1 MISDSEIDRINAKLD
16 KVLSPNFGKGK
27 IRDMIADGLEL
38 RRLGEELE
46 SGVSG
51 DERAEL
57 ESAFDTLA
65 DKIRDETKALINKNR
80 MEQSAVEGDG
90 ETDFLAADRAPNT
103 EGRSHVEP
111 VYRPADGRPAVVI
124 HGAGVGR
131 KLGVRVSLRSEAP
144 ADEVARDS
152 DHGRNFRGR

>member
-1 MISDSEIDRINAKLD
+1 MALKISFANGSSKVISDSEIDRINAKLD
-16 KVLSPNFGKGK
+16 KVLSPNFGKGE

-57 ESAFDTLA
+57 ESTFDTLA

-80 MEQSAVEGDG
+80 MEQSAAGANG
-90 ETDFLAADRAPNT
+90 ETDFLAAD
-103 EGRSHVEP
+103 
-111 VYRPADGRPAVVI
+111 VV
-124 HGAGVGR
+124 V
-131 KLGVRVSLRSEAP
+131 
-144 ADEVARDS
+144 
-152 DHGRNFRGR
+152 